1 MLCEKIYS
9 KSHGTKHR
17 AFALSGIYCNI
28 KNDHT
33 HTQTHRCL
41 IWLCGCRLWG
51 CRGQREG
58 IGIST
63 VFGVQQLISLD

>member
-33 HTQTHRCL
+33 HTQTHTGVL
-41 IWLCGCRLWG
+41 SGSVAAGCGG
-51 CRGQREG
+51 A
-58 IGIST
+58 
-63 VFGVQQLISLD
+63 GVSEKGLVSQLSLECSSSSV